1 MIHAVFTTDSRARAH
16 HTASAHEEDGMADLT
31 TSVWD
36 LSARDF
42 PTDAPLEARLR
53 FLLRYAILA
62 PSVKN
67 TQPWSFAVD
76 GRTVRVYADRGRALT
91 VTDPDRRELYISVG
105 CALENLLVAAEHFG
119 MAHEVRYV
127 PEGDDAELA
136 ATVAFWSGGVRSPE
150 RQAIPLDALIQ
161 RQNDNSLY
169 RDAPVSLDLRRRL
182 HECVAEPDLQLELS
196 EDGFFRSWVDDLTF
210 EADRAEFASA
220 AFRRELG
227 ESIGHGLFSAPG
239 IKARLAG
246 LLVSH
251 VDIGE
256 AVANQDRELVAS
268 AALLGLVLGEQDTH
282 AVHLRTGQLFE
293 RVWLTATALGVS
305 IHPMSQTMRT
315 PQLREVVADLVGGY
329 GWMPQHLFRVG
340 FSARETRPR
349 HTPRRPLEEVL
360 RG

>member
-1 MIHAVFTTDSRARAH
+1 MKD
-16 HTASAHEEDGMADLT
+16 
-31 TSVWD
+31 VWD
-36 LSARDF
+36 LSARDY
-42 PTDAPLEARLR
+42 PVAAPLEARLR

-76 GRTVRVYADRGRALT
+76 GRRVHIYADRTRRLT
-91 VTDPDRRELYISVG
+91 VSDPDGRELYISVG

-119 MAHEVRYV
+119 MAHEVRYL

-136 ATVAFWSGGVRSPE
+136 ATVEFWAGGGRSPE
-150 RQAIPLDALIQ
+150 RQGIPLDALIH
-161 RQNDNSLY
+161 RQNDNGLY
-169 RDAPVSLDLRRRL
+169 RDAELSLELRRRL
-182 HECVAEPDLQLELS
+182 YECVAEPDLRLELS
-196 EDGFFRSWVDDLTF
+196 DDGLFRSWVDELTF
-210 EADRAEFASA
+210 EADCAEYANR

-227 ESIGHGLFSAPG
+227 HSIGHGLFSAPG
-239 IKARLAG
+239 FKSRLAG
-246 LLVSH
+246 LLVSR

-268 AALLGLVLGEQDTH
+268 AALLGLVLGEDDTH

-315 PQLREVVADLVGGY
+315 PELRDVVADLVLGH
-329 GWMPQHLFRVG
+329 GWLPQHLFRVG
-340 FSARETRPR
+340 FSTRETRPR
-349 HTPRRPLEEVL
+349 RTPRRPVEEVL

>member
-1 MIHAVFTTDSRARAH
+1 MS
-16 HTASAHEEDGMADLT
+16 DLT
-31 TSVWD
+31 TSGWD

-76 GRTVRVYADRGRALT
+76 GRTVRIYADRGRTLT

-119 MAHEVRYV
+119 MAHEVRYT

-136 ATVAFWSGGVRSPE
+136 ATAEFWAGGVRTPE
-150 RQAIPLDALIQ
+150 RQTIPLDALVQ
-161 RQNDNSLY
+161 RRNDNSLY
-169 RDAPVSLDLRRRL
+169 RDAPLSLDVRRRL
-182 HECVAEPDLQLELS
+182 YECVAEPDLRLELS
-196 EDGFFRSWVDDLTF
+196 DDGLFRSWMDELTF
-210 EADRAEFASA
+210 EADRAEFANP

-227 ESIGHGLFSAPG
+227 QSIGQGVFSAPG

-251 VDIGE
+251 VDFGD
-256 AVANQDRELVAS
+256 AVANHDRELVAS
-268 AALLGLVLGEQDTH
+268 AALLGLVLGEEDTH
-282 AVHLRTGQLFE
+282 AVHLRSGQLFE
-293 RVWLTATALGVS
+293 RVWLQATALGVS
-305 IHPMSQTMRT
+305 VHPMSQTMRT
-315 PQLREVVADLVGGY
+315 PELREAVADLVVGH
-329 GWMPQHLFRVG
+329 GWSPQHLFRVG
-340 FSARETRPR
+340 FSTRETRPR

-360 RG
+360 RD

>member
-1 MIHAVFTTDSRARAH
+1 MSDP
-16 HTASAHEEDGMADLT
+16 T

-42 PTDAPLEARLR
+42 PTDAPLETRLR

-76 GRTVRVYADRGRALT
+76 GRTVRIYADRGRTLT

-119 MAHEVRYV
+119 MAHEVRYT

-136 ATVAFWSGGVRSPE
+136 ATAEFWAGGVGTPE
-150 RQAIPLDALIQ
+150 RQAIPLDALVQ

-169 RDAPVSLDLRRRL
+169 RDAALSLELRRRL
-182 HECVAEPDLQLELS
+182 YECVAEPDLRLELS
-196 EDGFFRSWVDDLTF
+196 DDGLFRSWVDELTF
-210 EADRAEFASA
+210 EADCAEFANK
-220 AFRRELG
+220 AFRQELG
-227 ESIGHGLFSAPG
+227 RSIGHGVFSAPG
-239 IKARLAG
+239 FKSRLAG
-246 LLVSH
+246 LLVSR
-251 VDIGE
+251 VDIGD
-256 AVANQDRELVAS
+256 AVANQDRQLVAS
-268 AALLGLVLGEQDTH
+268 AALLGLVLGEEDTH

-315 PQLREVVADLVGGY
+315 PELRDVVADLVLGH
-329 GWMPQHLFRVG
+329 GWLPQHLFRVG
-340 FSARETRPR
+340 FSTRETRPR
-349 HTPRRPLEEVL
+349 RTPRRPVEEVL